1 MGVVLFFYGVVD
13 FQGWLIFWQN
23 RDTNKILY
31 NGFEF
36 INHIHIQSFQET
48 YVCSTTHLEINDYTT
63 KSKYYVKNISVFR
76 KIRCINENHKVSM
89 KCFFSFFKK
98 WIFLSVLQIN
108 DYFAT
113 NCCVAKCLEPKK
125 LFKWMHETMMHQH
138 PNNYSIW
145 FGDF

>member
-23 RDTNKILY
+23 RDTNKILC

-89 KCFFSFFKK
+89 KCFFFLFLKK
-98 WIFLSVLQIN
+98 WIFFVSFANQWIFCNELLCSQMPGTKKKNVQVNAWNN
-108 DYFAT
+108 DAS
-113 NCCVAKCLEPKK
+113 ASK
-125 LFKWMHETMMHQH
+125 
-138 PNNYSIW
+138 
-145 FGDF
+145 